1 MTPAERARF
10 QHPCPAV
17 VELMVVAPLTEQ
29 ALPGSGPIG
38 AQLPI
43 WTTTAWRGKER
54 RPLGSV
60 KPMDAETPSSQT
72 SEALPDGANQAGRWV
87 RVGSSLASDPETAVA
102 EALSTI
108 LEAGPPLLVLIFC
121 SPRHNI
127 ETLTA
132 QVEQRCGGA
141 QVIGCTT
148 SGELDIQRSMAGGLC
163 LWALGGQGVS
173 VATGM
178 GQGDAKGLHQAAH
191 AAARCLDRLERRDH
205 TVLVLLADGL
215 CGDQMEVV
223 RGAYEVAGVDV
234 PLVGGC
240 AGDDLAMRQ
249 TRQIFGRQVLSHAVV
264 AAAIS
269 SEAPLGIGM
278 SHCWEPK
285 GAPLLVTGSDGTSVW
300 SLDDRPA
307 LDVYLEAFEAPADL
321 LARSKAF
328 AAFASTRPLGLRR
341 RDRIELRFVAGF
353 DRERRSLLTIAEV
366 PQGGLAFLMQ
376 GDQRSVLQA
385 TQEACELALR
395 QLGERQACGM
405 LLFDCV
411 ARRSV
416 LLADRTAE
424 SQAEVERIR
433 AVVGNIPV
441 AGFYTYG
448 EIART
453 HGAGGFHNQTLV
465 ALAVA

>member
-1 MTPAERARF
+1 MQSQAPVPPASEN
-10 QHPCPAV
+10 Q
-17 VELMVVAPLTEQ
+17 TSDNQ
-29 ALPGSGPIG
+29 SSGP
-38 AQLPI
+38 A
-43 WTTTAWRGKER
+43 A
-54 RPLGSV
+54 
-60 KPMDAETPSSQT
+60 
-72 SEALPDGANQAGRWV
+72 AGRWV
-87 RVGSSLASDPETAVA
+87 RVGSSLANDPETAVE
-102 EALSTI
+102 EACST
-108 LEAGPPLLVLIFC
+108 LLGAGPPLLVLIFS
-121 SPRHNI
+121 SPRHD
-127 ETLTA
+127 LDA
-132 QVEQRCGGA
+132 VAALVERRCAGA

-148 SGELDIQRSMAGGLC
+148 SGELDLQRSMAGGLC

-178 GQGDAKGLHQAAH
+178 GQGDGQGLHQAAH
-191 AAARCLDRLERRDH
+191 SAARCLDLLERRRH

-240 AGDDLAMRQ
+240 AGDDLAMRG
-249 TRQIFGRQVLSHAVV
+249 TRQIFGRQVLSQAVV

-285 GAPLLVTGSDGTSVW
+285 GERLLVTGSDGTSVW

-307 LDVYLEAFEAPADL
+307 LDVYLEAFQAPADL
-321 LARSKAF
+321 LERSEDF

-341 RDRIELRFVAGF
+341 RDRIEIRFVAGF
-353 DRERRSLLTIAEV
+353 NRDRRSLLTIAEV
-366 PQGGLAFLMQ
+366 PQGGLAYLMQ
-376 GDQRSVLQA
+376 GDQRSVLHA
-385 TQEACELALR
+385 TREACELAQG
-395 QLGERQACGM
+395 QLGERPACGM

-416 LLADRTAE
+416 LLADGPAD
-424 SQAEVERIR
+424 SQTEVEHIR
-433 AVVGNIPV
+433 AVIGDIPV

-465 ALAVA
+465 ALALA

>member
-1 MTPAERARF
+1 MDSEIPSLPA
-10 QHPCPAV
+10 
-17 VELMVVAPLTEQ
+17 
-29 ALPGSGPIG
+29 
-38 AQLPI
+38 
-43 WTTTAWRGKER
+43 
-54 RPLGSV
+54 
-60 KPMDAETPSSQT
+60 
-72 SEALPDGANQAGRWV
+72 SEAHASGAAASGRWV

-102 EALSTI
+102 EACSTV
-108 LEAGPPLLVLIFC
+108 LEAGQPLLVLIFS
-121 SPRHNI
+121 SPSHDI
-127 ETLTA
+127 EALA
-132 QVEQRCGGA
+132 ALVASRCAGA

-148 SGELDIQRSMAGGLC
+148 SGEIDIQRSMLGGLC

-178 GQGDAKGLHQAAH
+178 GQGDGQGLHQAAH
-191 AAARCLDRLERRDH
+191 TAALCLNQLERRGY

-249 TRQIFGRQVLSHAVV
+249 TRQIFGRQVLSQAVV

-285 GAPLLVTGSDGTSVW
+285 GQPLLVTGSDGTSVW

-321 LARSKAF
+321 LNRPEDF

-341 RDRIELRFVAGF
+341 RDRIEIRFVAGF
-353 DRERRSLLTIAEV
+353 NNERRSLLTIAEV

-376 GDQRSVLQA
+376 GDQQSVLQA
-385 TQEACELALR
+385 TQEACELAQR

-416 LLADRTAE
+416 LLSDGRAD

-433 AVVGNIPV
+433 AVIGDIPV

-453 HGAGGFHNQTLV
+453 QGAGGFHNQTLV
-465 ALAVA
+465 ALALA

>member
-1 MTPAERARF
+1 
-10 QHPCPAV
+10 
-17 VELMVVAPLTEQ
+17 
-29 ALPGSGPIG
+29 
-38 AQLPI
+38 
-43 WTTTAWRGKER
+43 
-54 RPLGSV
+54 
-60 KPMDAETPSSQT
+60 MD
-72 SEALPDGANQAGRWV
+72 SEAPTPRASEPLADAANQTGRWV
-87 RVGSSLASDPETAVA
+87 RVGSSLASDPDTAVA
-102 EALSTI
+102 EACSTL

-121 SPRHNI
+121 SPRHDI
-127 ETLTA
+127 EALVA
-132 QVEQRCGGA
+132 HVERRCGGA

-163 LWALGGQGVS
+163 LWALGGKGLS

-178 GQGDAKGLHQAAH
+178 GQGDAQGLHQAAH
-191 AAARCLDRLERRDH
+191 AAARCLDQLERRDN
-205 TVLVLLADGL
+205 TVLLLLADGL

-269 SEAPLGIGM
+269 SDAPLGIGM

-285 GAPLLVTGSDGTSVW
+285 GDPLLVTGSNGTSVW

-307 LDVYLEAFEAPADL
+307 LDVYLEAFEAPAEL
-321 LARSKAF
+321 LNRPEAF
-328 AAFASTRPLGLRR
+328 AAFATTRPLGLRR
-341 RDRIELRFVAGF
+341 RDRIEIRFVAGF
-353 DRERRSLLTIAEV
+353 DRARRSLLTIAEV

-395 QLGERQACGM
+395 QLGERQACGL

-416 LLADRTAE
+416 LLADGTPE
-424 SQAEVERIR
+424 SEAEVERIR
-433 AVVGNIPV
+433 SVVGDIPV

-465 ALAVA
+465 ALALA

>member
-1 MTPAERARF
+1 MN
-10 QHPCPAV
+10 
-17 VELMVVAPLTEQ
+17 
-29 ALPGSGPIG
+29 
-38 AQLPI
+38 
-43 WTTTAWRGKER
+43 
-54 RPLGSV
+54 
-60 KPMDAETPSSQT
+60 PMD
-72 SEALPDGANQAGRWV
+72 SEALPPHSNEALADAAVPPVRWV
-87 RVGSSLASDPETAVA
+87 RVGSSLANDPATAVE
-102 EALSTI
+102 EACSPL

-121 SPRHNI
+121 SPRHDLDAI
-127 ETLTA
+127 VA

-148 SGELDIQRSMAGGLC
+148 SGELDIQRSMGGGLC
-163 LWALGGQGVS
+163 LWALGGKGVS

-178 GQGDAKGLHQAAH
+178 GQGDAQGLHQAAH
-191 AAARCLDRLERRDH
+191 DAARCLDQLERRDH

-223 RGAYEVAGVDV
+223 RGAYAVAGVDV

-249 TRQIFGRQVLSHAVV
+249 TRQIYGRKVLSHAVV

-285 GAPLLVTGSDGTSVW
+285 GEPLLVTGSNGTSVW

-321 LARSKAF
+321 LDQPEAF

-341 RDRIELRFVAGF
+341 RDRIEIRFVAGF
-353 DRERRSLLTIAEV
+353 DQARRSLLTIAEV
-366 PQGGLAFLMQ
+366 PQGGLALLME
-376 GDQRSVLQA
+376 GDRRSVLQA

-416 LLADRTAE
+416 LLADETAE
-424 SQAEVERIR
+424 RQAEVKRIR
-433 AVVGNIPV
+433 AVVGDIPL

-465 ALAVA
+465 ALALS